1 MEVPMERPNALLPT
15 LVLTTALVACG
26 GNPAKP
32 DGAEAQAPAVAG
44 TAAAPA
50 EGQRIEGVKLS
61 PEVIEIAKTEGEVKL
76 TKDDRVQCEKYKP
89 LGSNRTQYR
98 CRTKAEAV
106 QSVEDNNREM
116 RKLQTPPPAAHGTL
130 GK

>member
-1 MEVPMERPNALLPT
+1 MRSRQVSILFLAGAL
-15 LVLTTALVACG
+15 AACG
-26 GNPAKP
+26 GNPTKP
-32 DGAEAQAPAVAG
+32 EGAEAKAPSAAG
-44 TAAAPA
+44 AAAAPA

-61 PEVIEIAKTEGEVKL
+61 PEVIDIAKTEGEVKL

-130 GK
+130 SK